1 MTLIKRNQGYT
12 LVEMLVVLGMIGII
26 TAIGIPMFNT
36 AEHKVAKAASAL
48 AADMQ
53 LTRMGAIKTN
63 RTWRIEFDTDENSYR
78 IIDNQIGSGDIVKT
92 VDFDVIAPGVVYD
105 GSFVSGDLPIT
116 YPALGGDIYYLSFSS
131 LGTCQQDEI
140 DCGDQPCY
148 VYISNS
154 GNAYKIGTLET
165 GLITKSRL

>member
-1 MTLIKRNQGYT
+1 
-12 LVEMLVVLGMIGII
+12 MLVVLGMIGII
-26 TAIGIPMFNT
+26 TAIGIPMLNT
-36 AEHKVAKAASAL
+36 AEHKVAKAANAL
-48 AADMQ
+48 SADMQ

-63 RTWRIEFDTDENSYR
+63 RTWSIKFDTNENSYS
-78 IIDNQIGSGDIVKT
+78 IIDNQVGSGNIVKT
-92 VDFDVIAPGVVYD
+92 VDFDAIAPGVTYD

-116 YPALGGDIYYLSFSS
+116 YPELSSNIYYVSFSS
-131 LGTCQQDEI
+131 LGTCEQDEI